1 MTREELIK
9 NVALKMDEIS
19 SSDDVIV
26 PVGTGDNNPL
36 YTQINNLLNESVND
50 VLMKAP
56 IFRLQSQ
63 VASLTTIAIGEG
75 EDTEPATLSE
85 TLGNYEFT
93 SILGGLRKAAVISMP
108 SDFIR
113 LASINDTSFQ
123 RPIVDLAIEGDMVD
137 NRQHNKFLVAKS
149 AKPVA
154 VIGRDSTGNRTITC
168 YSYSASATDAS
179 LTFNYIKRYENKNAT
194 EDSLL
199 DDYLI
204 DIVTWVC
211 AGKVFA
217 AQGDI
222 NKGKLCDEN
231 AAALMI

>member
-9 NVALKMDEIS
+9 KVALKMDEIS

-26 PVGTGDNNPL
+26 PVNTGDNNPL
-36 YTQINNLLNESVND
+36 YTQINSLLNESIND

-56 IFRLQSQ
+56 IYRIQNRVTSLGTALLEKSTINARK
-63 VASLTTIAIGEG
+63 VASFSVPE
-75 EDTEPATLSE
+75 
-85 TLGNYEFT
+85 
-93 SILGGLRKAAVISMP
+93 
-108 SDFIR
+108 DFIR
-113 LASINDTSFQ
+113 LVTITHADFQ
-123 RPIVDLAIEGDMVD
+123 RPIVDLAIEGDDMD
-137 NRQHNKFLVAKS
+137 KRQHNRHLMAKC

-154 VIGRDSTGNRTITC
+154 VIGRTVSGNSGRVIRC
-168 YSYSASATDAS
+168 YSLEDSETIAPTG
-179 LTFNYIKRYENKNAT
+179 LYIKRY
-194 EDSLL
+194 DSDKSDTSVEVGL

-204 DIVTWVC
+204 DIVSWAC

-222 NKGKLCDEN
+222 NKGKVCDEN